1 MAQQAVAP
9 DGARA
14 AVESSSR
21 DGYEIVLRPRA
32 SVHGPIILSDHND
45 YESME
50 VVEMID
56 GQREELLLEF
66 RFDDSS
72 ARLSY
77 VRPEIDIPLLRASL
91 DVFREEFLEPRKASG
106 LPCPPW

>member
-1 MAQQAVAP
+1 MAM
-9 DGARA
+9 R
-14 AVESSSR
+14 SF
-21 DGYEIVLRPRA
+21 
-32 SVHGPIILSDHND
+32 SVQGRQFMALIILSDHND

-56 GQREELLLEF
+56 GKRGELLLEF
-66 RFDDSS
+66 RFEDSS

-77 VRPEIDIPLLRASL
+77 IRPEIDIPLLRASL

-106 LPCPPW
+106 VPCPPW